1 MQRLAATL
9 AWELEKS
16 ESRRVGAGGRASAHL
31 EPDLLGKSLVEGA
44 RAAGCV
50 QAHLRRQGPTLGYR
64 DMTLSWH
71 GSEQLIRQSSE
82 DNKGKQPA
90 AWAFVG
96 IAAGI
101 TAKTITS
108 QPRYLLVF
116 CTVPCVLLAT
126 KCTGP
131 KVCARKVLVS
141 EGGALRGRPLWSAPG
156 CCRGGGQRAPAR
168 PPPPPPLSP
177 AAALKGR

>member
-1 MQRLAATL
+1 M
-9 AWELEKS
+9 
-16 ESRRVGAGGRASAHL
+16 GAGGRASAHL

-50 QAHLRRQGPTLGYR
+50 QAHLRRQGPALGYR

-71 GSEQLIRQSSE
+71 GSEQLIRQSSD

-101 TAKTITS
+101 TDYHEPTQILTRILHSSMCLACHQMHGS
-108 QPRYLLVF
+108 QSLR
-116 CTVPCVLLAT
+116 
-126 KCTGP
+126 
-131 KVCARKVLVS
+131 S
-141 EGGALRGRPLWSAPG
+141 ESPG
-156 CCRGGGQRAPAR
+156 I
-168 PPPPPPLSP
+168 
-177 AAALKGR
+177 